1 MLKLVRQGTRAIV
14 ASTESDKKMAQ
25 WIMDNLPSIQHDLY
39 ECYDM
44 AGPYQTVLHIS
55 SSHNMADSMHSFL
68 IDRSADEVMEIM
80 INEITSKTLPEDIKV
95 RLLPRFLNFRIT
107 GDPESVIDQICND
120 FSGRRGK
127 LEDLV
132 QDTSDKGTAVLF
144 TEKPLNRALTM
155 EDIFEDILYI
165 NMSPHILYEQLQW
178 RALSYFNSALEDR
191 EWNLV
196 EIRIYDTYNRYQ
208 LHSKRLR
215 LFLEAFEMGISVG
228 EGWGKDY
235 AHVLM
240 PLQVYTM
247 RILTFYKPAA
257 LKRAL
262 MGLEYSGEGNR
273 FVDFDL
279 YSKKR
284 KIGWTTLSDDR
295 KLDRKIYSL
304 EFRKEIMENIPDI
317 YRKDILEIEKEI
329 VKLGEK
335 GKIKNKA

>member
-1 MLKLVRQGTRAIV
+1 MLKLVRQGTRAMV
-14 ASTESDKKMAQ
+14 ASTESDENMAQ
-25 WIMDNLPSIQHDLY
+25 WIMDELPSIQHDLY
-39 ECYDM
+39 ECYDL

-55 SSHNMADSMHSFL
+55 SSHEMADSNYSF
-68 IDRSADEVMEIM
+68 IINRSAEEVMEIL
-80 INEITSKTLPEDIKV
+80 INGITSKALSEDINI
-95 RLLPRFLNFRIT
+95 RLLPRFLFFRIT
-107 GDPESVIDQICND
+107 GNPESVIDQIFND

-127 LEDLV
+127 LEDLI

-144 TEKPLNRALTM
+144 TEKPLNRALCM
-155 EDIFEDILYI
+155 QDIFEDILYI

-215 LFLEAFEMGISVG
+215 LFLEAFEMGITVG

-240 PLQVYTM
+240 PLQVFTM
-247 RILTFYKPAA
+247 RILTFYKPVA

-279 YSKKR
+279 YSNKR

-295 KLDRKIYSL
+295 NLDRKAYSL
-304 EFRKEIMENIPDI
+304 EFREEVMRNMPDI
-317 YRKDILEIEKEI
+317 YKKDISEIEKEI

-335 GKIKNKA
+335 GKIENKA